1 MAGGVGSRFWPA
13 SRTSKP
19 KQFLDML
26 GMGKSLLRLTFE
38 RFLPLCPAEN
48 IYVVTNAQYRA
59 LVKEHL
65 PELSEQQ
72 ILCEPSRNNTAPCV
86 AYAAFKLHQLNPDA
100 SMIVAPADHLIT
112 KEEAF
117 LSRIRMALDFADGKN
132 ALLTLGIQP
141 NKPHTGYGYIQ
152 FRSPATEGDVHE
164 VAAFTEKPNK
174 EKAQAFLDSGN
185 YLWNAGIFI
194 WKTRSVL
201 QAFQDYAKEIYDIL
215 EEGKSVYNS
224 SEEQAFINQAYPSTP
239 RISIDYAIMEKADN
253 VYTIP
258 ADIGWSDLGTWDSI
272 YQLLQKDQQ
281 QNAVSGVSCHLLDA
295 KDNMIHGAK
304 DKLVVVK
311 GIKDF
316 IVVDDEDVLLIYP
329 KSDEQGIKQVIN
341 ALKENGK
348 EHYL

>member
-1 MAGGVGSRFWPA
+1 
-13 SRTSKP
+13 
-19 KQFLDML
+19 
-26 GMGKSLLRLTFE
+26 FE
-38 RFLPLCPAEN
+38 RFLPLCPAEQ
-48 IYVVTNAQYRA
+48 IYVVTNAQYRD

-65 PELSEQQ
+65 PELSDQQ

-86 AYAAFKLHQLNPDA
+86 AYAAFKLNQLNPEA
-100 SMIVAPADHLIT
+100 NMIVAPADHLIT

-117 LSRIRMALDFADGKN
+117 LDRIRMALDFADRKN

-152 FRSPATEGDVHE
+152 FKSQATEGDVHE
-164 VAAFTEKPNK
+164 VAAFTEKPNV
-174 EKAQAFLDSGN
+174 EKAQVFLDSGD
-185 YLWNAGIFI
+185 YVWNAGIFI
-194 WKTRSVL
+194 WKTKSVL
-201 QAFQDYAKEIYDIL
+201 KAFQEYATEIYDIL
-215 EEGKSVYNS
+215 KTGEGVYNS
-224 SEEQAFINQAYPSTP
+224 SGEQAFINQAYPTTP
-239 RISIDYAIMEKADN
+239 SISIDYAIMEKANN

-272 YQLLQKDQQ
+272 YQLMQKDQQ

-316 IVVDDEDVLLIYP
+316 IIVDDDDVLLIYP

-341 ALKENGK
+341 TLKDNGK
-348 EHYL
+348 QGYL